1 MILSLNEIEAAAGKA
16 ARGAGFSWGL
26 AEEAAMAAR
35 WLAER
40 GFDWLPALLDVL
52 DGACAGEIAVEEGSI
67 RSRTASAPVC
77 PLAAGAYLADL
88 GSRAVPMRLHHVRR
102 PLYLL
107 PFAARISARMNAPIA
122 VDLGGAKLRL
132 DGDAVHGVPAD
143 LAKLAAPVSD
153 AALMLCAGKP
163 GLDAACLRGGVNG
176 RVVDDALWQRLA
188 EWEARTYVAA
198 STSSRLTGAGA
209 GLTDND

>member
-26 AEEAAMAAR
+26 AEEAAMASR

-52 DGACAGEIAVEEGSI
+52 DGARAGEIAVEEGTI
-67 RSRTASAPVC
+67 RSRTASASVC

-88 GSRAVPMRLHHVRR
+88 GSLPMRLQRVRR

-107 PFAARISARMNAPIA
+107 PFAARISARLNAPIA
-122 VDLGGAKLRL
+122 IDLGGARPRL

-153 AALMLCAGKP
+153 AALTLCKGEP
-163 GLDAACLRGGVNG
+163 GLDAACLRGGASG
-176 RVVDDALWQRLA
+176 RVVDSALWQRLA
-188 EWEARTYVAA
+188 AWEARTYVAA

>member
-1 MILSLNEIEAAAGKA
+1 M
-16 ARGAGFSWGL
+16 SWGL
-26 AEEAAMAAR
+26 AEEAQAAR

-52 DGACAGEIAVEEGSI
+52 DGACAGEIAVEEGTI

-88 GSRAVPMRLHHVRR
+88 GSLPMRLQRLRR

-107 PFAARISARMNAPIA
+107 PFAARISARLNVPIA
-122 VDLGGAKLRL
+122 IDLGGASLRL

-143 LAKLAAPVSD
+143 PAKLAAPVSD
-153 AALMLCAGKP
+153 AALMLCAGEP
-163 GLDAACLRGGVNG
+163 GLDAACLRGGASG
-176 RVVDDALWQRLA
+176 RVVDSALWQRLA
-188 EWEARTYVAA
+188 AWEARTYVAA